1 MFLGSASAL
10 SFFSYLCV
18 VIRKKNMD
26 FNRLKKTA
34 ELVASLVLMAFGIV
48 LLCIGLWCPPIGQI
62 HSSVLVAFGEVGTFS
77 AALLGIDY
85 HYRSIIEKSNNKK

>member
-1 MFLGSASAL
+1 
-10 SFFSYLCV
+10 
-18 VIRKKNMD
+18 MD
-26 FNRLKKTA
+26 FNRLKKFA
-34 ELVASLVLMAFGIV
+34 ELIASLVLMTFGIV

-85 HYRSIIEKSNNKK
+85 HYRSIIEKSNNKNKDEND

>member
-1 MFLGSASAL
+1 
-10 SFFSYLCV
+10 
-18 VIRKKNMD
+18 MD
-26 FNRLKKTA
+26 FNLHKKIA
-34 ELVASLVLMAFGIV
+34 ELIASLVLMAFGIA

-85 HYRSIIEKSNNKK
+85 HYRSIIENSNNKKNDETN